1 MLNAAIG
8 LTVGLVAGAWIA
20 YTYSSKLIADAQNA
34 KARVE
39 NELAALKAAA
49 TAVKTD
55 VEKAV

>member
-1 MLNAAIG
+1 
-8 LTVGLVAGAWIA
+8 
-20 YTYSSKLIADAQNA
+20 LIADAQNS